1 MDGTSMPYWAGV
13 YRGAVKLSTPAALLA
28 PSQPDDDEASACAG
42 LGADAEADAPAHLQ
56 TPEQAKLKGGRRPGI
71 GCLGAA
77 PIEEKE
83 ARSRSSACAL
93 VLPCSCPHAA
103 QFSVM
108 MDASHDLIRPS
119 AEGYADR
126 HATGRRTK

>member
-1 MDGTSMPYWAGV
+1 MARVCHIGLRL
-13 YRGAVKLSTPAALLA
+13 YRGAVKLSTPATLLA

-42 LGADAEADAPAHLQ
+42 LAADAEADAPAHLQ
-56 TPEQAKLKGGRRPGI
+56 TPEQAKLKGGHRPGI
-71 GCLGAA
+71 GRLGAA

-93 VLPCSCPHAA
+93 ILPCSCPHAA

-108 MDASHDLIRPS
+108 MDASHDFIRPS
-119 AEGYADR
+119 AGGIR
-126 HATGRRTK
+126 